1 MRVDTGSV
9 RYTADM
15 GRSHAAAGRAKL
27 GSLLLLSSA
36 CDCGGSGPL
45 DATTDSSFD
54 ARRDAISSDGL
65 PAEGGRF
72 ADADELSC
80 PEIALRYFSFI
91 GDFLMER
98 QSCSADA
105 ECAFVGLS
113 VRCKD
118 GLIDIGGCGTA
129 VAVEHEMSFIDD
141 VRALQGELCEVRT
154 SSCVAAST
162 CPEVMAAVCDAG
174 RCVMR

>member
-1 MRVDTGSV
+1 
-9 RYTADM
+9 M
-15 GRSHAAAGRAKL
+15 GRSAAAGRAKL
-27 GSLLLLSSA
+27 VSLLLLSSA

-45 DATTDSSFD
+45 DATPTTDSSFD
-54 ARRDAISSDGL
+54 ARHDAISSDGS
-65 PAEGGRF
+65 PADGGRF

-91 GDFLMER
+91 DDFLMER

-118 GLIDIGGCGTA
+118 GHNDIGGCGTA
-129 VAVEHEMSFIDD
+129 VAVEHQMSFLDD

-154 SSCVAAST
+154 TSCVASSA
-162 CPEVMAAVCDAG
+162 CPEVVTVCDAG
-174 RCVMR
+174 RCVVR